1 MEDDRAVTEE
11 STDALLGRSVVV
23 NVFGLVGVA
32 CDLSMLATVIS
43 DLARGR
49 VLGIA
54 RRVLAASKRIE
65 MGESRSAV
73 AVGRDGVNVNV
84 VGFVKVSIND
94 SW

>member
-1 MEDDRAVTEE
+1 MEDDGAVTKE
-11 STDALLGRSVVV
+11 SANALLGRSVIVDV
-23 NVFGLVGVA
+23 LGLVRVA

-54 RRVLAASKRIE
+54 GRVLAASKRIE

-73 AVGRDGVNVNV
+73 AVGRNRVNVNV
-84 VGFVKVSIND
+84 VGFAKVSIND

>member
-1 MEDDRAVTEE
+1 MEDDRTVAEK
-11 STDALLGRSVVV
+11 STDTLLGRGVVV
-23 NVFGLVGVA
+23 NVLGFVGVA

-43 DLARGR
+43 DLAGGR

-65 MGESRSAV
+65 VGESRSAV
-73 AVGRDGVNVNV
+73 AVGSDGVNVNV